1 MTSDEHP
8 VSPACG
14 QLNLTTEQQQ
24 RVNSEAREILASRNP
39 LVTDQ
44 EQAAALSA
52 ALRRVERDGTSP

>member
-14 QLNLTTEQQQ
+14 QLHLTPEQQQ
-24 RVNSEAREILASRNP
+24 RVNSEARDILALRHP
-39 LVTDQ
+39 PVTDQ

-52 ALRRVERDGTSP
+52 ALRRAELDEPSP